1 MRRSA
6 LALALL
12 IACGTGSAS
21 ETAGSETAAS
31 NQATSADAAEKPAS
45 NGLCVH
51 MGPQTPRDIASASG
65 LNTEA
70 FPLAPPVSEM
80 NLCNIH
86 THTNA
91 EHMVPDSASSSA
103 PPTTAASRATRHRT

>member
-1 MRRSA
+1 MRH
-6 LALALL
+6 LALVFVFLTA
-12 IACGTGSAS
+12 ACGNGSGPD
-21 ETAGSETAAS
+21 EGAAEPD
-31 NQATSADAAEKPAS
+31 ASADAGAERAS

-51 MGPQTPRDIASASG
+51 MGPQTPRDIGSATG

-70 FPLAPPVSEM
+70 FPLAPPASEM

-91 EHMVPDSASSSA
+91 EHKG
-103 PPTTAASRATRHRT
+103 